1 MTTATL
7 SDGLELSRRGVSVVL
22 PAYCESESLMS
33 LIPRILAHLPD
44 ASSEV
49 IVVDDHSQDGTIEVV
64 RSWSARDARVRG
76 IRLAR
81 NAGSH
86 MAILCGMSHARGAA
100 VVVLAADGQDP
111 PELVPALVEGW
122 RAGAQVVWAV
132 RKGREGE
139 SRLSLTLSSAYYRLM
154 NRWTSVRLPSTGADF
169 FLLDRRVVDVLK
181 ALPERNTSL
190 FALISWLGFRQM
202 EVSYDKKARSSGKSS
217 WTFRRKVRLAM
228 DSLFGFSVAPLKLA
242 SALGFI
248 YAVVGFAY
256 AVLLIINKLTSG
268 RVFGGM
274 AAEGWSA
281 LMVVILISSG
291 TLMLVLGLFGE
302 YLWRTLEEV
311 RGRPRFVVEEYV
323 NEPTPKDAEEE
334 SWSRSYR

>member
-1 MTTATL
+1 MTTAL
-7 SDGLELSRRGVSVVL
+7 VSSGGELSRRGLSVVL
-22 PAYCESESLMS
+22 PAYCEGESLSS
-33 LIPRILAHLPD
+33 LIPSVLAHLPVD
-44 ASSEV
+44 TVSEI
-49 IVVDDHSQDGTIEVV
+49 IVVDDHSDDGTIDVV
-64 RSWSARDARVRG
+64 RSWAAQDSRIRG

-111 PELVPALVEGW
+111 PELIPVLMESW
-122 RAGAQVVWAV
+122 RGGAQVVWAV
-132 RKGREGE
+132 REARAGQSG
-139 SRLSLTLSSAYYRLM
+139 LSLLLSSAYYKLM
-154 NRWTSVRLPSTGADF
+154 NRWTSARLPATGADF

-190 FALISWLGFRQM
+190 IALVSWLGFRQA
-202 EVSYDKKARSSGKSS
+202 EVRYDKKARSSGKSS
-217 WTFRRKVRLAM
+217 WTLRKKLRLAM
-228 DSLFGFSVAPLKLA
+228 DSLFGFSMAPLKLA

-248 YAVVGFAY
+248 YALVGFAY
-256 AVLLIINKLTSG
+256 AVLLIVNKLTSG
-268 RVFGGM
+268 RVFGGV

-311 RGRPRFVVEEYV
+311 RGRPRFIVEESV
-323 NEPTPKDAEEE
+323 NEPSPDGGED
-334 SWSRSYR
+334 RS